1 MFDLD
6 ISADVKGLTRHLNS
20 LQKKQIPFAIS
31 QALNDTAFQAKK
43 DQVIQ
48 LTKKLDRPTPFTK
61 KGTRVK
67 KANKRNPIATVYIE
81 DNRNEYMKYQVA
93 GGVRKPRNKTILVP
107 TKNLKLNKYGNITR
121 AQRRKLFNDKTRHF
135 TGIPKGMAGAKAGV
149 WKRLGAG
156 GRKSIVMV
164 AEFKKQV
171 SYEKKYP
178 FHQQVNR
185 IAARNFPV
193 NFRNRLDQ
201 ALKTA
206 R

>member
-6 ISADVKGLTRHLNS
+6 IRADVKGLTRYMNS
-20 LQKKQIPFAIS
+20 LQKKQIPFATS

-48 LTKKLDRPTPFTK
+48 LPKTLDSPTPFTK
-61 KGTRVK
+61 KGMRVK
-67 KANKRNPIATVYIE
+67 KANKRAPVATIYIE
-81 DNRNEYMKYQVA
+81 DKRNEYMKYQVA

-107 TKNLKLNKYGNITR
+107 TRNLKLNKYGNITR
-121 AQRRKLFNDKTRHF
+121 AQRRKLFNDKKKHF
-135 TGIPKGMAGAKAGV
+135 TGTPQGMAGARAGV
-149 WKRLGAG
+149 WKRTGAG
-156 GRKSIVMV
+156 GRKGLVMV

-171 SYEKKYP
+171 KYEKKYP

-193 NFRNRLDQ
+193 NFRKRFAQ